1 MRTYHITDFVPEG
14 HAPTKNEMRNL
25 SNLAELVLTP
35 ILEKLDTDITITSG
49 LRLIAKN
56 LLVGGVMHS
65 DHLFGSAVDFVSANP
80 TIVPTS
86 KFFLTAI
93 EIDVP
98 YRQCIYS
105 KRGDAIWLHISVN
118 HKDNPYKH
126 EAFVE
131 DNGKFTLYNKGD
143 KLTC

>member
-1 MRTYHITDFVPEG
+1 MRTYHITDFVPAG
-14 HAPTKNEMRNL
+14 HVPTKNELRNL

-56 LLVGGVMHS
+56 LLVGGVKLS
-65 DHLFGSAVDFVSANP
+65 DHLFGAAVDFVSANSA
-80 TIVPTS
+80 TVPTS

-93 EIDVP
+93 DLDVP

-105 KRGDAIWLHISVN
+105 KIGDAIWLHISVN

-126 EAFVE
+126 EALIE
-131 DNGKFTLYNKGD
+131 DNGKYSLYNKGD
-143 KLTC
+143 KLTW